1 MTINE
6 VVSVLQKEKLNNLP
20 SRFPCRA
27 IMVKTVEQYCQL
39 LSELKKISD
48 IRVVKSSEIFSSADV
63 MPQYSNLTSAT
74 YHDDW
79 VILTG
84 VSEYLSSLKKKLL
97 TGDLR
102 HYGAIKSRQAA
113 AAGLSFLYGDAK
125 LSGLILPSI

>member
-79 VILTG
+79 VKYKIASMDFLASIKYLANSHFSISYPSTSPTIL
-84 VSEYLSSLKKKLL
+84 
-97 TGDLR
+97 
-102 HYGAIKSRQAA
+102 
-113 AAGLSFLYGDAK
+113 
-125 LSGLILPSI
+125 